1 MNYMVIAVVD
11 ELEKCSSVMDA
22 WEAAGAAGITI
33 LESTGLGRVRAG
45 EYRRDDL
52 PLMPSLR
59 SLWQT
64 REEHHRTIFTVVR
77 DEATIDRL
85 FEATEMVLGDLSE
98 PHKGILFAIPV
109 VRAFGVLAHNKSDQ
123 DSEEES

>member
-1 MNYMVIAVVD
+1 MNYMVIAVID

-33 LESTGLGRVRAG
+33 LDSTGLGRVRTG
-45 EYRRDDL
+45 VNKRDDL

-64 REEHHRTIFTVVR
+64 REENHRTIFTVVR
-77 DEATIDRL
+77 DEAMIDHL
-85 FEATEMVLGDLSE
+85 FEATEMVLGDLRE
-98 PHKGILFAIPV
+98 PNKGILFAVPV
-109 VRAFGVLAHNKSDQ
+109 VRAFGVLAHNDDSNN
-123 DSEEES
+123 SEEKE